1 MNADV
6 VVFLVP
12 IISTIAI
19 CALIFGIRYFI
30 NREKMA
36 MIERG
41 LNPLT
46 DRKRNYSLML
56 AFGLLFI
63 GFGLGLFM
71 SFLLT
76 NTVFMDLSDEN
87 AVAVYFSMI
96 FIFGGLGLTASY
108 LISEKKERQKEDRQ
122 NYIS

>member
-1 MNADV
+1 MNPNV

-12 IISTIAI
+12 IVSTIAI
-19 CALIFGIRYFI
+19 CALIFGIRYLI

-41 LNPLT
+41 MAPVMNK
-46 DRKRNYSLML
+46 KRNYSMML
-56 AFGLLFI
+56 AWGLLFV
-63 GFGLGLFM
+63 GFGLGLFL

-76 NTVFMDLSDEN
+76 NTVFVDLSEEQ
-87 AVAVYFSMI
+87 ASAVYFSMI

-108 LISEKKERQKEDRQ
+108 IISAKKERKDSGE
-122 NYIS
+122 NNF

>member
-1 MNADV
+1 MNYEGIVA
-6 VVFLVP
+6 LMVP
-12 IISTIAI
+12 IVSTIAI

-41 LNPLT
+41 IDPFVNK
-46 DRKRNYSLML
+46 KRNYSLML

-63 GFGLGLFM
+63 GFGLGLFI

-76 NTVFMDLSDEN
+76 TTVFPYLSDEN
-87 AVAVYFSMI
+87 ATAVYFSMI

-108 LISEKKERQKEDRQ
+108 LISEKKEQKKGEQ
-122 NYIS
+122 ENY

>member
-41 LNPLT
+41 LSSVEK
-46 DRKRNYSLML
+46 KRNYSLML
-56 AFGLLFI
+56 AFGLLFV
-63 GFGLGLFM
+63 GFGTGLFIA
-71 SFLLT
+71 FLLT
-76 NTVFMDLSDEN
+76 EVAFGYLSTEN
-87 AVAVYFSMI
+87 AVAIYFSMI

-108 LISEKKERQKEDRQ
+108 LISEKKEREKEER
-122 NYIS
+122 NY

>member
-1 MNADV
+1 MNEEGIVA
-6 VVFLVP
+6 LMIP
-12 IISTIAI
+12 IVGTIVI
-19 CALIFGIRYFI
+19 CALIFGIRYFV

-41 LNPLT
+41 INPST
-46 DRKRNYSLML
+46 ERKRNYSLML

-63 GFGLGLFM
+63 GFGVGLFL

-76 NTVFMDLSDEN
+76 TRAFTDISQEN
-87 AVAVYFSMI
+87 ATAIYFSMI

-108 LISEKKERQKEDRQ
+108 LITEKKAKQEKEQ
-122 NYIS
+122 GF

>member
-1 MNADV
+1 MKADV

-19 CALIFGIRYFI
+19 CALIFGIRYLT

-41 LNPLT
+41 LAPALNK
-46 DRKRNYSLML
+46 KRNYSMML
-56 AFGLLFI
+56 AWGLLFV
-63 GFGLGLFM
+63 GFGLGLFI

-76 NTVFMDLSDEN
+76 ETVFVDMSEEK
-87 AVAVYFSMI
+87 ASAVYFSMI

-108 LISEKKERQKEDRQ
+108 LISAKRERKGPDEPHLD
-122 NYIS
+122 

>member
-1 MNADV
+1 MDEEI

-12 IISTIAI
+12 IIGTIAV
-19 CALIFGIRYFI
+19 CALIFGIRYLV

-41 LNPLT
+41 LVPSAK
-46 DRKRNYSLML
+46 RKNYSLML

-63 GFGLGLFM
+63 GFGLGLFL

-76 NTVFMDLSDEN
+76 NTVFIDLSEEN
-87 AVAVYFSMI
+87 ATAVYFSMI
-96 FIFGGLGLTASY
+96 FMFGGAGLAASY
-108 LISEKKERQKEDRQ
+108 WISEKKEQRENEPDS
-122 NYIS
+122 Y

>member
-41 LNPLT
+41 LSAGMEK
-46 DRKRNYSLML
+46 KRNYSLML
-56 AFGLLFI
+56 AFGLLFV
-63 GFGLGLFM
+63 GFGTGLFVA
-71 SFLLT
+71 FLLT
-76 NTVFMDLSDEN
+76 QVAFDYLSTEN
-87 AVAVYFSMI
+87 AVAIYFSMI

-108 LISEKKERQKEDRQ
+108 LISEKKEREKEER
-122 NYIS
+122 NY